1 MKLRTQ
7 ILSFLA
13 FGIMIVACNT
23 PTPPPTPAFK
33 LKPAETTLEIPA
45 GAQATS
51 FVALERDAGFTDTV
65 QMTFQD
71 LPAGFTQEW
80 TRDTSNGDCGVR
92 LQVAKTVAPGEY
104 TLNVAGLIGSDVKNA
119 SSQTRATTAVTVPV
133 KVIIPDLTKFFPF
146 LISSSPTVFSAEPGF
161 TAKFGINLVRTQ
173 NVEEDVQL
181 SIENLPLGV
190 SASFVQNPLRLFSG
204 GNSTQVNLTIAN
216 TTLPGQYALRV
227 KGTTVKGKFNST
239 IVQLNVLP
247 ASTTGFKMTL
257 TPVRDSFLQV
267 SGTGSYTVNIE
278 KKAGFT
284 APVTLSVQGLPNDV
298 QAIGSTN
305 PISVITAGYA
315 VVPGTYTFALKGTG
329 GGVTNTEPV
338 TVTVRN
344 RFELPENTNT
354 GLNALDSSFGN
365 IPQFGFRVV
374 PEMQQI
380 LTENGNTQKLNTRE
394 NVALLALSDGKVL
407 ASAGN
412 NDRVV
417 RFNSDGTLDSSFGTG
432 GLAPQMT
439 SGNVGLNIITGFALQ
454 PDNKILV
461 NGAFFTSDGDGNAT
475 ESPAVARL
483 NSNGSLDTSFGT
495 GGVRVI
501 QNIVNI
507 FTLQPSLALAQLDLG
522 RILIV
527 TPSEVIRLTPG
538 GNLDPD
544 FDGDGRKPIN
554 PANTVTGFNERA
566 VGVTDSQKRFIIA
579 ANITVNNVAQIRILR
594 ILQDGTVDSSFAG
607 SNGVT
612 LNDLQLNGRGIAL
625 DSQDR
630 LLLPIVTSQVVV
642 PVAAFQVIRLT
653 TSGALDTSFDTDGKV
668 QVPFTTESQG
678 ARAITVLPNNKIFI
692 VGTARISAQNAL
704 PSPNGDFAAMRLNDN
719 GSLDTTFGTG
729 GKFLL
734 GFRDPTAFVFE
745 FPANPNPT
753 NLGFRELF
761 ASVVSL
767 PNGGALAV
775 GSGFPCGVAV
785 GPQSV
790 APCANIAKFNP

>member
-1 MKLRTQ
+1 MKLRQ
-7 ILSFLA
+7 HVLGLFA
-13 FGIMIVACNT
+13 FGLMLAACNT
-23 PTPPPTPAFK
+23 PVTPPTPTFK

-45 GAQATS
+45 GSQATS
-51 FVALERDAGFTDTV
+51 FVALERDAGFNDLV

-104 TLNVAGLIGSDVKNA
+104 TLNVAGLIGSDVKSA
-119 SSQTRATTAVTVPV
+119 SQTRATTAVTASL

-161 TAKFGINLVRTQ
+161 TSKFGINLVRTQ
-173 NVEEDVQL
+173 NVEENVQL
-181 SIENLPLGV
+181 SIENVPLGV
-190 SASFVQNPLRLFSG
+190 SASFVQNPVRLFVG

-216 TTLPGQYALRV
+216 STLPGQYAMRV
-227 KGTTVKGKFNST
+227 KGTTANGNFNST

-315 VVPGTYTFALKGTG
+315 VVPGAYSFTLKGTG

-338 TVTVRN
+338 TITVRN
-344 RFELPENTNT
+344 RFELPEDTNT
-354 GLNALDSSFGN
+354 GLNALDSSFSN
-365 IPQFGFRVV
+365 IGQFGFRIV
-374 PEMQQI
+374 PEMQQN
-380 LTENGNTQKLNTRE
+380 LTDNGNTQKLSTLE
-394 NVALLALSDGKVL
+394 NVALLSLANGKVL
-407 ASAGN
+407 ASAGIG
-412 NDRVV
+412 DQVA
-417 RFNSDGTLDSSFGTG
+417 RFNTDGTLDSSFGTN
-432 GLAPQMT
+432 GLSAPITPIT
-439 SGNVGLNIITGFALQ
+439 SLKLQ
-454 PDNKILV
+454 TDGKILV
-461 NGAFFTSDGDGNAT
+461 NGTGVDT
-475 ESPAVARL
+475 EFGGIFAAVGRL
-483 NSNGSLDTSFGT
+483 NANGSLDTGFGT
-495 GGVRVI
+495 NGK
-501 QNIVNI
+501 
-507 FTLQPSLALAQLDLG
+507 FTLPNPVVNSINGQPSLAVIPVASDRTL
-522 RILIV
+522 IL
-527 TPSEVIRLTPG
+527 TPTELIRLTPG

-544 FDGDGRKPIN
+544 FDGDGRKPLPVALDVGSN
-554 PANTVTGFNERA
+554 PANA
-566 VGVTDSQKRFIIA
+566 VGLVDSQGRFIVA
-579 ANITVNNVAQIRILR
+579 ANTNVNNVKKIIVIRV
-594 ILQDGTVDSSFAG
+594 LQDGTIDSSFAL

-612 LNDLQLNGRGIAL
+612 LNNMQLNGRGLVL
-625 DSQDR
+625 DNQDR
-630 LLLPIVTSQVVV
+630 VLLPVVLTSVGVV
-642 PVAAFQVIRLT
+642 PAFQVIRLT
-653 TSGALDTSFDTDGKV
+653 ANGTTDQTFDTDGLV
-668 QVPFTTESQG
+668 QVSLTTESQG
-678 ARAITVLPNNKIFI
+678 ARAITVLSNNKIFV

-719 GSLDTTFGTG
+719 GSLDTTFGTA

-734 GFRDPTAFVFE
+734 GFKDPTAFVSE
-745 FPANPNPT
+745 IPANPNPT

-761 ASVVSL
+761 ASVVAL

-775 GSGFPCGVAV
+775 GAGFPCGVAV

-790 APCANIAKFNP
+790 GPCANIAKFKP